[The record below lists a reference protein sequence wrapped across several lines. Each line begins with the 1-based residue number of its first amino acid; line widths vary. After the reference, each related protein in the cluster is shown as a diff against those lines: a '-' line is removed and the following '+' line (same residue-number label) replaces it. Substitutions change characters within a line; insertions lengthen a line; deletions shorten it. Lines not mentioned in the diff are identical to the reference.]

1 MIVLLSISN
10 CVVMGPVGSSG
21 GRLTG
26 TGTRHRHKWATLVV
40 LKRGCCDWGTHRK
53 LTVVVTGL
61 MTNDNIIRS
70 WRDHITDV

>member
-26 TGTRHRHKWATLVV
+26 TGTRDRHKRATLVV
-40 LKRGCCDWGTHRK
+40 LKRGCCDW
-53 LTVVVTGL
+53 
-61 MTNDNIIRS
+61 
-70 WRDHITDV
+70 